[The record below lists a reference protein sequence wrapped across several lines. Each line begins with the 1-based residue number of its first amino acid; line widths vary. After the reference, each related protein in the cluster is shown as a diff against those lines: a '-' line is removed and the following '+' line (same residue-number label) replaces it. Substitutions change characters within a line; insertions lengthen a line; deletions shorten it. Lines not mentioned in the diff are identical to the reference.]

1 MAGSSRGKIRHIRDI
16 SDFDDENKGTTG
28 LDVSDRADMVAGG
41 CQAEGRPL
49 MFS

>member
-16 SDFDDENKGTTG
+16 SDFDDENKGTIG
-28 LDVSDRADMVAGG
+28 LVVSDKADRGAGG
-41 CQAEGRPL
+41 RQAEGRPL